1 MRWNKQLYE
10 HEVTPPENA
19 WDNIV
24 QDLDNDH
31 IIFRNKLKHATLSP
45 PPHLWDNIVH
55 DLENDYL
62 SFKNHLRHA
71 VIAPP
76 ENTWDNIV
84 HDINND
90 HFIFKEQLKHAA
102 VLPPDTTWQ
111 NITEQLNAP
120 GAQKTRVVR
129 MPAIVRI
136 AAAVAIIG
144 VLFFTADYYINKADE
159 PGTVAVKP
167 NDGPSSQLPQPT
179 TPSTGEAATVAP
191 GEKKYIASSIIAGKT
206 HKSVRNSNDIP
217 GSYSRQGYKLPA
229 PASVAPAPA
238 SVTDRYDVHE
248 GFGKYVRN
256 LKGEIREDVALLD
269 LPNSYFYTTGPNGQ
283 SIRVSSKFRNTIQ
296 YLNGSNTEELLDV
309 ILRESRYWKNRFRTW
324 KEEVNNASFV
334 PAPYNFMDISELMRL
349 LEQNSL
355 K

>member
-19 WDNIV
+19 WNNIV

-31 IIFRNKLKHATLSP
+31 IIFRDKLKHAAITP
-45 PPHLWDNIVH
+45 PFHLWSNIVH
-55 DLENDYL
+55 DLGNDYL
-62 SFKNHLRHA
+62 SFKDRLRHA
-71 VIAPP
+71 AITPP
-76 ENTWDNIV
+76 ENIWDNIT

-102 VLPPDTTWQ
+102 VLPPDTAWQ
-111 NITEQLNAP
+111 NITERLNAS
-120 GAQKTRVVR
+120 GKQKASIVK
-129 MPAIVRI
+129 MPAIIRI

-144 VLFFTADYYINKADE
+144 ILFFTANYYISNK
-159 PGTVAVKP
+159 TVEHETAVVQP
-167 NDGPSSQLPQPT
+167 HERTASPQATIPPT
-179 TPSTGEAATVAP
+179 REATTSPA
-191 GEKKYIASSIIAGKT
+191 EKKYIAAATVINKKHTTAGSDKDA
-206 HKSVRNSNDIP
+206 SP
-217 GSYSRQGYKLPA
+217 AYSEQSHRLPLPA
-229 PASVAPAPA
+229 LVTPVPAL
-238 SVTDRYDVHE
+238 VTDRYDVQE
-248 GFGKYVRN
+248 GFGKHVRN

-269 LPNSYFYTTGPNGQ
+269 LPNSYFYMTGPDGQ

-309 ILRESRYWKNRFRTW
+309 ILRESRYWKSRFRTW
-324 KEEVNNASFV
+324 KEEVYNASFV

-349 LEQNSL
+349 FEQNSL

>member
-19 WDNIV
+19 WNNIV
-24 QDLDNDH
+24 HDLDNDH
-31 IIFRNKLKHATLSP
+31 IIFKDKLKHAVTP
-45 PPHLWDNIVH
+45 PPAHLWDNIVH
-55 DLENDYL
+55 DLEND
-62 SFKNHLRHA
+62 HL
-71 VIAPP
+71 V
-76 ENTWDNIV
+76 
-84 HDINND
+84 
-90 HFIFKEQLKHAA
+90 FKEQLRHAA
-102 VLPPDTTWQ
+102 VLPPGSAWQ

-120 GAQKTRVVR
+120 GEQKTKVIR

-136 AAAVAIIG
+136 AAAAAIIG
-144 VLFFTADYYINKADE
+144 ILFFTANYYISNKAVE
-159 PGTVAVKP
+159 PETAVVQP
-167 NDGPSSQLPQPT
+167 RDSSNVQPT
-179 TPSTGEAATVAP
+179 APPAGEETTVSR
-191 GEKKYIASSIIAGKT
+191 GEKKYIASSTVTGKKHKAGKL
-206 HKSVRNSNDIP
+206 SNDAP
-217 GSYSRQGYKLPA
+217 DSYSGQSYGLPLPA
-229 PASVAPAPA
+229 AVPPVPE

-256 LKGEIREDVALLD
+256 LRGEIREDVTLMD
-269 LPNSYFYTTGPNGQ
+269 LPNSYFYTTGPDGQ

-349 LEQNSL
+349 LEQNSG

>member
-19 WDNIV
+19 WNNIV
-24 QDLDNDH
+24 HDLDNDH
-31 IIFRNKLKHATLSP
+31 IIFKDKLKHAVTP
-45 PPHLWDNIVH
+45 PPAHLWDNIVR
-55 DLENDYL
+55 DLENDHL
-62 SFKNHLRHA
+62 SFRDRLKHA
-71 VIAPP
+71 AIAPP
-76 ENTWDNIV
+76 ENVWDNIV
-84 HDINND
+84 HDIEND
-90 HFIFKEQLKHAA
+90 HLIFKEQLRHAA
-102 VLPPDTTWQ
+102 VLPPGSAWQ

-120 GAQKTRVVR
+120 GEQKTRVIR

-144 VLFFTADYYINKADE
+144 ILFFTANYYISNKAVE
-159 PGTVAVKP
+159 RETAIVQP
-167 NDGPSSQLPQPT
+167 NDSPTSQSTVPSAGEKT
-179 TPSTGEAATVAP
+179 TVSP
-191 GEKKYIASSIIAGKT
+191 GEQKYIASATITSKKHKAGRL
-206 HKSVRNSNDIP
+206 SSDVP
-217 GSYSRQGYKLPA
+217 ESYSGESYRLPL
-229 PASVAPAPA
+229 PASVTPVPE

-256 LKGEIREDVALLD
+256 LKGEIQEDVTLMD
-269 LPNSYFYTTGPNGQ
+269 LPNSYFYTTGPDGQ

-309 ILRESRYWKNRFRTW
+309 ILRESRYWKNRFKTW

-334 PAPYNFMDISELMRL
+334 PAPYNFMDIPELMRL
-349 LEQNSL
+349 LEQNSG